1 MKGKKSFSLRAKF
14 IIILTAA
21 IIVLAAGICTV
32 IGIQLYI
39 MNTEQFNRFIEQE
52 FSAIN
57 QTVQLFTRNNKNTV
71 NVLSEHSAIKNAG
84 KTLRNQTPEGE
95 TYVRDRTEA
104 DIQNERTIL
113 SVLANIEKNY
123 PEFVEVYIGTKWGG
137 EATSAGKEEE
147 KGYDPR
153 TRQWYKEAEKN
164 TGKIII
170 TNAYISTT
178 KEPVITFAKT
188 ITSETGEFIGCLGA
202 DVSLTELTSFIN
214 TVKIGKTGYAMLVQ
228 NDGMILADPK
238 HPQANFK
245 MLKDSGVHAFTQL
258 QLNNST
264 AVSIEMDG
272 ENWSARI
279 FSIEEPD
286 WKVITLVEQ
295 SEMLTLFTRL
305 VQNMAWISAV
315 LIIAVLITGFVFSS
329 RLGFYF
335 KQLQTV
341 FEKIAAG
348 DITDRIRYKNNDEV
362 GQLMYYFNQ
371 TLDNMSGIL
380 RSLISESQEMNRI
393 GEILSSD
400 MTEAASAVQQIN
412 GNIEQVKKQI
422 LTQSASVTETAAT
435 VEQIIRIIKQLAESI
450 NAQNE
455 SIGRSSSSIEQMVAN
470 INAIT
475 ETLQKNNIL
484 IKTLYEKSIKGKEGA
499 STANS
504 VVMQIA
510 EKSDSLL
517 EASQIIQNIAEQTN
531 LLAMNAAIEAA
542 HAGESGKGFAVVAD
556 EIRKLAEESNSQ
568 GKQIG
573 AALKESIEIIN
584 HLIAAGTGAE
594 KTFDEVYE
602 LAHNISE
609 QEDYITASM
618 QEQTEGSREV
628 LEAIR
633 DIKDVT
639 EKVRSGS
646 EEMLMGSKN
655 VAQEM
660 KKLNELTGTIAD
672 SMNEMASGSVQINN
686 AVQEVNEIAQ
696 KNKNSIEKVVLE
708 VEKFKV

>member
-1 MKGKKSFSLRAKF
+1 F

-71 NVLSEHSAIKNAG
+71 NVLSEHSAIKNAE

-95 TYVRDRTEA
+95 AYVRDRTEA

-123 PEFVEVYIGTKWGG
+123 PEFEEVYIGTKWGG
-137 EATSAGKEEE
+137 EATSDGKEEE
-147 KGYDPR
+147 TGYDPR
-153 TRQWYKEAEKN
+153 TRHWYKEAEKN
-164 TGKIII
+164 AGKII
-170 TNAYISTT
+170 TTSAYISTT

-245 MLKDSGVHAFTQL
+245 MLKDSGLPAFTQL

-315 LIIAVLITGFVFSS
+315 LIIAVLIIGFVFSS

-335 KQLQTV
+335 KRLQTV

-362 GQLMYYFNQ
+362 GQLM
-371 TLDNMSGIL
+371 
-380 RSLISESQEMNRI
+380 
-393 GEILSSD
+393 
-400 MTEAASAVQQIN
+400 
-412 GNIEQVKKQI
+412 
-422 LTQSASVTETAAT
+422 
-435 VEQIIRIIKQLAESI
+435 
-450 NAQNE
+450 
-455 SIGRSSSSIEQMVAN
+455 
-470 INAIT
+470 
-475 ETLQKNNIL
+475 
-484 IKTLYEKSIKGKEGA
+484 
-499 STANS
+499 
-504 VVMQIA
+504 
-510 EKSDSLL
+510 
-517 EASQIIQNIAEQTN
+517 
-531 LLAMNAAIEAA
+531 
-542 HAGESGKGFAVVAD
+542 
-556 EIRKLAEESNSQ
+556 
-568 GKQIG
+568 
-573 AALKESIEIIN
+573 
-584 HLIAAGTGAE
+584 
-594 KTFDEVYE
+594 
-602 LAHNISE
+602 
-609 QEDYITASM
+609 
-618 QEQTEGSREV
+618 
-628 LEAIR
+628 
-633 DIKDVT
+633 
-639 EKVRSGS
+639 
-646 EEMLMGSKN
+646 
-655 VAQEM
+655 
-660 KKLNELTGTIAD
+660 
-672 SMNEMASGSVQINN
+672 
-686 AVQEVNEIAQ
+686 
-696 KNKNSIEKVVLE
+696 
-708 VEKFKV
+708 